1 MYLSCNMNASR
12 EEGEE
17 EGEEELLVELG
28 SEEEREKVIS
38 AFKKY
43 KNR

>member
-12 EEGEE
+12 E